1 MIFGLFSEWICLVIL
16 FENIYSLIFFYGYSI
31 NFGPNKLKK
40 QWVNWPQAMK
50 QGPQTKV
57 MKEKKNSD
65 KRKHFHNGI
74 QQQIQGIQQLAKKD
88 KTAKPINVHD
98 RNTDNWPYAY

>member
-1 MIFGLFSEWICLVIL
+1 
-16 FENIYSLIFFYGYSI
+16 
-31 NFGPNKLKK
+31 
-40 QWVNWPQAMK
+40 MK
-50 QGPQTKV
+50 QVPQTKV

-65 KRKHFHNGI
+65 KRKHFHNGM

-98 RNTDNWPYAY
+98 RNTDN

>member
-1 MIFGLFSEWICLVIL
+1 
-16 FENIYSLIFFYGYSI
+16 
-31 NFGPNKLKK
+31 
-40 QWVNWPQAMK
+40 MK

-65 KRKHFHNGI
+65 KRKHFHI

-98 RNTDNWPYAY
+98 RNTDN